1 MIQNSV
7 NKPKKDSTNQL
18 SCTALGIAGGA
29 GAGFALRKGVEPLK
43 KPYFKTF
50 SDTIDKFTP
59 QEHDALIQEANRMI
73 EEAAIKAKGFN
84 GINWIDIT
92 KKRKVLSTEDILK
105 SSIEEQFK
113 KELSQKSITE
123 GKAKDLWKTIRNE
136 IERVLEKLDPPNQNA
151 SAKISAS
158 EAIQKLEAGLLK
170 KILNG
175 KFTEKLVLSFL
186 IMASPL
192 AILAELLTGKPIK
205 KNKQLAESVSYGCF
219 DPLSNRIFTGKP
231 ASVLHEIGHAINKN
245 SNFMTRLP
253 HNLTI
258 ISRMALIPLAILTAI
273 FTKKPK
279 KTQGEETNNKTSW
292 QKFKEFV
299 HNHIGLTVAGLSI
312 PLLVEEGLA
321 SARAIKFANA
331 SKTLSETV
339 KNQHNKLL
347 KIAYGSYLIGT
358 AVIASA
364 ASLTVYTKDK
374 IVDYFNKK

>member
-7 NKPKKDSTNQL
+7 NKPQKDSTNQL
-18 SCTALGIAGGA
+18 SYTALGIAGGA
-29 GAGFALRKGVEPLK
+29 GAGFALRTGIEQLK

-50 SDTIDKFTP
+50 FNTIDKFTP
-59 QEHDALIQEANRMI
+59 QEHDALIKEANRMV
-73 EEAAIKAKGFN
+73 EEAGIKAKGFN
-84 GINWIDIT
+84 SINWIDTNQKGKEIDIENI
-92 KKRKVLSTEDILK
+92 LSGKFKEN
-105 SSIEEQFK
+105 FK
-113 KELSQKSITE
+113 KELSEKLTSE
-123 GKAKDLWKTIRNE
+123 KKAKDLWKTIHNG
-136 IERVLEKLDPPNQNA
+136 IMNVAEKLDPSNSNT
-151 SAKISAS
+151 SVKISAN
-158 EAIQKLEAGLLK
+158 EAVEKMVGGLLK

-175 KFTEKLVLSFL
+175 KFTEKLALAFV

-192 AILAELLTGKPIK
+192 AVLAELLTGKTIK
-205 KNKQLAESVSYGCF
+205 KNKKLAESITYGCF
-219 DPLSNRIFTGKP
+219 DPMSNRIFTGKP

-245 SNFMTRLP
+245 GNFLTRLP

-258 ISRMALIPLAILTAI
+258 ISRIALIPLAILTAI

-279 KTQGEETNNKTSW
+279 KTRGEETNNKTSW
-292 QKFKEFV
+292 QKLKEFV
-299 HNHIGLTVAGLSI
+299 HNHIGLTVVGLSI

-321 SARAIKFANA
+321 SARAIKFVNA

-374 IVDYFNKK
+374 IMDYFNKK